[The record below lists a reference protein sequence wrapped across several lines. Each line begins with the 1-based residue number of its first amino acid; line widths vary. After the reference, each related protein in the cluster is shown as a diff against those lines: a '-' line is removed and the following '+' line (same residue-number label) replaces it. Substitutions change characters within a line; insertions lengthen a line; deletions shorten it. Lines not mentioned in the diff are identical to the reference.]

1 MTKLQMDKIHRDG
14 YMDVSGVVS
23 LTVPAPSFPTYSS
36 SVLPPVARTFKFNV
50 PVVTAVTWGQ
60 AGDTLEIVAR

>member
-1 MTKLQMDKIHRDG
+1 MDIWIGCVGSCVLDCTSAQFPHLLQ
-14 YMDVSGVVS
+14 
-23 LTVPAPSFPTYSS
+23 LCAAA
-36 SVLPPVARTFKFNV
+36 VARTFKFNV

>member
-1 MTKLQMDKIHRDG
+1 
-14 YMDVSGVVS
+14 MDVSGVVS

-60 AGDTLEIVAR
+60 GGDTLEIVAR